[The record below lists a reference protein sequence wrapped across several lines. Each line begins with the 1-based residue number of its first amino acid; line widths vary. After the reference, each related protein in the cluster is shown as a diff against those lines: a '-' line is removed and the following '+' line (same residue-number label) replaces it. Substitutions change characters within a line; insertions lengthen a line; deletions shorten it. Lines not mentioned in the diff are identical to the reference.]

1 MGHWSCSMSAWDD
14 VSFLERN
21 LGGQYAMGLDSQSC
35 LQPPKGP
42 RMGQRVGI
50 GTILWCARE

>member
-1 MGHWSCSMSAWDD
+1 MM
-14 VSFLERN
+14 SFLERN